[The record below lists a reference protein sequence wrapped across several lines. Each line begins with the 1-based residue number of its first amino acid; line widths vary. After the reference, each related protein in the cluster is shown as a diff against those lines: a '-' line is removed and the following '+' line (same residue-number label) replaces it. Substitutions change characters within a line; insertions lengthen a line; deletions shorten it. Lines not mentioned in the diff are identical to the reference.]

1 MRNIKM
7 DEKFLLSS
15 VFCYLFSKK
24 MLTNNFYMYSLKIL
38 GEITRDIIMFPFWWY
53 SRGFFQV
60 LKGLIN
66 FLKYRE
72 KGLALRVWV
81 KNFWKP
87 MYGQHDWQGR
97 LISIFMRLVQIIFRS
112 IVMVFWLIVASLLL
126 VAWVIIP
133 PIIVYEIFFQL
144 I

>member
-1 MRNIKM
+1 M
-7 DEKFLLSS
+7 
-15 VFCYLFSKK
+15 
-24 MLTNNFYMYSLKIL
+24 
-38 GEITRDIIMFPFWWY
+38 
-53 SRGFFQV
+53 

-112 IVMVFWLIVASLLL
+112 IVMLFWMIVAGLLL

-133 PIIVYEIFFQL
+133 LIIVYEIFFQL
-144 I
+144 V

>member
-1 MRNIKM
+1 
-7 DEKFLLSS
+7 
-15 VFCYLFSKK
+15 
-24 MLTNNFYMYSLKIL
+24 MLTNNFYMYSIKIL
-38 GEITRDIIMFPFWWY
+38 GEIARDIIIFPLWWY
-53 SRGFFQV
+53 SRGFFHL

-112 IVMVFWLIVASLLL
+112 IVMLFWMIVASLLL

-133 PIIVYEIFFQL
+133 LIIVYEIFFQL
-144 I
+144 V